1 MLLLMPA
8 TAHAQDAA
16 ISNTQITAAI
26 SKSVAWIYRQQN
38 AWGTW
43 EVDQEPTGTQR
54 DLADQ
59 GQFGF
64 QTALAIRTLLAAG
77 ESEHDARMQTAIDFL
92 IGSPHITGVY
102 AVGMRA
108 QVWPLLTRDPAVRQI
123 MVKDLNTLVTAMHTT
138 GRTRG
143 LFSYRTDFTD
153 EADYADHSVSFYG
166 TMGIKALADAGL
178 EVPSTFWATVERAWR
193 SQQQKDGSW
202 VYRIGS
208 AAKQERT
215 MGMTASG
222 IAVLL
227 GSDDELAALRPADCR
242 TVKPDA
248 NIDPGLDWMD
258 ANFDQSR
265 EGHEIGGITLKNYA
279 LYALARIGM
288 ISGRKYFGQR
298 DWYQDGAKLLLKSQN
313 PTTGAWDNLPDTCFA
328 VLFLT
333 RGRNPIIVSKLEYDV
348 IPTARG
354 KNAAQQA
361 AQPPGVPTQANWNLR
376 PRDLAS
382 LTDWLG
388 TQVEQEFNW
397 ETVTTKTPVEE
408 MHDSAILYISG
419 NQRLNLMSDDKKKL
433 KQFIEE
439 GGILFGNAD
448 CASKEFSDSFRS
460 LGTELFPAYEFRN
473 VPKDSVIFTG
483 EEYRAAKWKFPPQVL
498 ELNNGVRDLML
509 LVPEADPS
517 RFFEQRQIGSRQDVY
532 ELLADILFYSVDQSG
547 ARLKG
552 DTYIVR
558 PNSQPVR
565 RSVKVARLEYGGNW
579 DPEPG
584 GWVRLAAVMHNTRG
598 IDLQVQTVIPGDG
611 KLNSTFKLAH
621 LTGTANFH
629 LGDSAREEIKRF
641 VDRGGVLVID
651 AAGGSQAFDA
661 AAQTEIKAMFPDGAL
676 ELLTPDNAIYSAGS
690 VLTRPSFRRFER
702 SRLPATNHF
711 RLEGFDEGTT
721 RRRTS
726 VIYSAEDITEGL
738 VGQPVDGVYGYQPQS
753 ATNLMANLVT
763 YAAGK

>member
-1 MLLLMPA
+1 
-8 TAHAQDAA
+8 
-16 ISNTQITAAI
+16 
-26 SKSVAWIYRQQN
+26 
-38 AWGTW
+38 
-43 EVDQEPTGTQR
+43 
-54 DLADQ
+54 
-59 GQFGF
+59 
-64 QTALAIRTLLAAG
+64 
-77 ESEHDARMQTAIDFL
+77 
-92 IGSPHITGVY
+92 
-102 AVGMRA
+102 
-108 QVWPLLTRDPAVRQI
+108 
-123 MVKDLNTLVTAMHTT
+123 
-138 GRTRG
+138 
-143 LFSYRTDFTD
+143 
-153 EADYADHSVSFYG
+153 
-166 TMGIKALADAGL
+166 
-178 EVPSTFWATVERAWR
+178 
-193 SQQQKDGSW
+193 
-202 VYRIGS
+202 
-208 AAKQERT
+208 

-242 TVKPDA
+242 AVKPDP

-258 ANFDQSR
+258 ANFDQTR

-279 LYALARIGM
+279 LYALERIGM

-298 DWYQDGAKLLLKSQN
+298 DWYQDGAKLLLKSQEAAS
-313 PTTGAWDNLPDTCFA
+313 GAWDNLPDTCFA

-354 KNAAQQA
+354 KPAAGQSA
-361 AQPPGVPTQANWNLR
+361 GQPAGAPRPANWNLR

-397 ETVTTKTPVEE
+397 ETVSFKTPVEE
-408 MHDSAILYISG
+408 LHDSAVLYLAG
-419 NQRLNLMSDDKKKL
+419 NQPLNLMPEDKAKL
-433 KQFIEE
+433 KQFIQE

-448 CASKEFSDSFRS
+448 CASKEFSDSFRA

-473 VPKDSVIFTG
+473 VPRDSVIFTG

-509 LVPEADPS
+509 LAPEADPS
-517 RFFEQRQIGSRQDVY
+517 RFFQQRQIGSRQDVY

-558 PNSQPVR
+558 PNSQPAR
-565 RSVKVARLEYGGNW
+565 RSVKIARLEYGGNW

-584 GWVRLAAVMHNTRG
+584 GWTRLAAVMHNTRG
-598 IDLQVQTVIPGDG
+598 IDLQVQTLTPGEG
-611 KLNSTFKLAH
+611 KLNNTFKLAH

-629 LGDSAREEIKRF
+629 LGDSARAEIKRF

-651 AAGGSQAFDA
+651 AAGGSPAFDA
-661 AAQTEIKAMFPDGAL
+661 AAQAEIKAIFPEGAL
-676 ELLTPDNAIYSAGS
+676 ELLSPDHPIYKAGMT
-690 VLTRPSFRRFER
+690 LTRPSFRRYQR
-702 SRLPATNHF
+702 SRLPSTSQF
-711 RLEGFDEGTT
+711 RVEGFDTGTA
-721 RRRTS
+721 RRKTA

-738 VGQPVDGVYGYQPQS
+738 VGQPVDGVYGYQPQT
-753 ATNLMANLVT
+753 ATNLMANLIT
-763 YAAGK
+763 YAAGFDVAAPVRNRK